1 MVVASQATGT
11 YETRQAAFR
20 GAGMTAEEQRRANL
34 QLQQIASKSQSDRED
49 LNTFSEAAPL
59 LVEPIRRAWAARNK
73 HALDGNLEKDFRTS
87 TTVGNLKAEDF
98 TKGIELFVKR
108 TPTLSPDRAR
118 ASTPTLRGSPTPSSC
133 SNKVWIRIQ
142 N

>member
-1 MVVASQATGT
+1 MAEVARGRSLSQATGT

-73 HALDGNLEKDFRTS
+73 HALDGNLERTS
-87 TTVGNLKAEDF
+87 VQAPQL
-98 TKGIELFVKR
+98 GISRPR
-108 TPTLSPDRAR
+108 TSRRVLSC
-118 ASTPTLRGSPTPSSC
+118 L
-133 SNKVWIRIQ
+133 
-142 N
+142 